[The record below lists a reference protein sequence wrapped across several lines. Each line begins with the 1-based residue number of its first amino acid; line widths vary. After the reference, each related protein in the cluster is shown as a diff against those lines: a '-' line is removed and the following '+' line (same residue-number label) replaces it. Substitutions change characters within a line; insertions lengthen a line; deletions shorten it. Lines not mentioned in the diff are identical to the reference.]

1 MDPNMRNE
9 RRRRLYERR
18 RQGEED
24 QPMMWPN
31 SGAKRQRKLKDFLQ
45 EKTVK
50 QRSQGKGAAAQ
61 NSESDSEFEI
71 MRIPDDLLVKVFS
84 ILPAESLVKLQ
95 FVCKKWYALVN
106 GSMFIRFHAQ
116 QSETVL
122 ISQDLIVGRAHTS
135 SLLLPPVEP
144 KPHFHYLDLNRGN
157 DNFVESCVI
166 DLVDIRASCDGLV
179 LGIKAKNKGLIL
191 MNPLTRKHAKLPL
204 GTVGFPESY
213 GFAFCV
219 QARTYKVAH
228 LFREAPGYTVCE
240 ILNVST
246 RKWTCMDG
254 PSSELLH
261 DVTQR
266 PVSVHGS
273 LNWMPREHGSDYFV
287 SMNLEDEKFSTMKL
301 PIFCVTNDRLVDVG
315 GALGFVTHA
324 TLNLMQVWILN
335 GRGNWVKRYSIYM
348 NFDVRRVVPICSSR
362 NGKEIVFE
370 YPGHYLYV
378 YDMETG
384 ETKEVYSR
392 DDEEYCEGAETLF
405 IPHRNTLASWK
416 DAIN

>member
-1 MDPNMRNE
+1 MRNE
-9 RRRRLYERR
+9 RRRRLYQRR
-18 RQGEED
+18 EQREED
-24 QPMMWPN
+24 QPLMWPN
-31 SGAKRQRKLKDFLQ
+31 SGAKRQRKLKDFLR

-50 QRSQGKGAAAQ
+50 RRSQGKEAAAQ
-61 NSESDSEFEI
+61 NSESESGFEI
-71 MRIPDDLLVKVFS
+71 MQIPDDLLFKVFS
-84 ILPAESLVKLQ
+84 LLPAESLVKLQ

-106 GSMFIRFHAQ
+106 GFMFIKFHAQ

-122 ISQDLIVGRAHTS
+122 ISQELIVDRAHTS
-135 SLLLPPVEP
+135 CLVLPPVEP
-144 KPHFHYLDLNRGN
+144 KPHFHYLDLNRRK
-157 DNFVESCVI
+157 DNFVESCII
-166 DLVDIRASCDGLV
+166 DLVDIWASCDGLV
-179 LGIKAKNKGLIL
+179 LGIRAKNKGLIL

-204 GTVGFPESY
+204 GTVGFRESY
-213 GFAFCV
+213 GFAFCIR
-219 QARTYKVAH
+219 ARTYKVAH
-228 LFREAPGYTVCE
+228 LFREAPRYTVCE
-240 ILNVST
+240 ILNVNT

-261 DVTQR
+261 DITQR
-266 PVSVHGS
+266 PVSVSGS
-273 LNWMPREHGSDYFV
+273 LYWMPREHGSDYFV
-287 SMNLEDEKFSTMKL
+287 SLNLEDEKFSTTKL
-301 PIFCVTNDRLVDVG
+301 PIFCAVNDRLIDVG

-335 GRGNWVKRYSIYM
+335 GRENWVKRYSIYM

-384 ETKEVYSR
+384 DTEEVYSR

-405 IPHRNTLASWK
+405 IPHRNTLASWE
-416 DAIN
+416 DIIN